1 MPRDKRR
8 VLEMAK
14 DVVADLKRD
23 YISKLLAK
31 GIRADGRRFDEMRPL
46 MVQTNYVG
54 SAEGSALVH
63 LGDTKVVVGVKL
75 ILGEPFADTP
85 NTGVLTTNAEL
96 IPMASETFEGGP
108 PDEESIE
115 VARVIDR
122 GIREGHAVDLENLVI
137 EPGKQVWI
145 MFVDV
150 HVLDYDGNL
159 FDAANIGANAAF
171 KTAIVPAKAA
181 GKGEDYPLP
190 VRHQPISITA
200 VKIDGKLLVDPTH
213 DEERV
218 ADARLTVT
226 TIENGNLCAMQKGL
240 EGAFTLDEVFKVVD
254 MSTKIGAE
262 VRSKL

>member
-1 MPRDKRR
+1 MG
-8 VLEMAK
+8 K

-31 GIRADGRRFDEMRPL
+31 GQRVDGRRFDEMRPL
-46 MVQTNYVG
+46 TIETNFIG
-54 SAEGSALVH
+54 SAEGSARVK
-63 LGDTKVVVGVKL
+63 LGETDVVVGVKL
-75 ILGEPFADTP
+75 IAGEPFPDTP

-96 IPMASETFEGGP
+96 IPMASDTFESGP
-108 PDEESIE
+108 PDQESIE

-122 GIREGHAVDLENLVI
+122 GIREGHAVDMTRLCMV
-137 EPGKQVWI
+137 PGKEVWI

-171 KTAIVPAKAA
+171 KGTIVPAKRA

-190 VRHQPISITA
+190 VLHQPISITA
-200 VKIDGKLLVDPTH
+200 VKIDGKILVDPTH

-218 ADARLTVT
+218 ADARLTAAT
-226 TIENGNLCAMQKGL
+226 LENGNLCAMQKGL
-240 EGAFTLDEVFKVVD
+240 NGAFTMEEVFKVVEI
-254 MSTKIGAE
+254 SRRIGAE

>member
-1 MPRDKRR
+1 MG
-8 VLEMAK
+8 K

-31 GIRADGRRFDEMRPL
+31 GQRVDGRRFDELRPL
-46 MVQTNYVG
+46 TIETNFIG
-54 SAEGSALVH
+54 SAEGSARVR
-63 LGDTKVVVGVKL
+63 LGDTEVVVGVKL
-75 ILGEPFADTP
+75 VTGEPFPDTP

-96 IPMASETFEGGP
+96 IPMASDTFEGGP
-108 PDEESIE
+108 PDQESIE

-122 GIREGHAVDLENLVI
+122 GIREGHAVDMSKLCI
-137 EPGKQVWI
+137 QPGKEVWI

-171 KTAIVPAKAA
+171 KSTIVPAKRA

-190 VRHQPISITA
+190 VLHQPISITA
-200 VKIDGKLLVDPTH
+200 VKIDGKILVDPTH

-218 ADARLTVT
+218 ADARLTVA
-226 TIENGNLCAMQKGL
+226 TIETGNLCAMQKGL
-240 EGAFTLDEVFKVVD
+240 DGAFTLEEVLKAVD
-254 MSTKIGAE
+254 ASRRIGAE

>member
-1 MPRDKRR
+1 MS
-8 VLEMAK
+8 K

-23 YISKLLAK
+23 HISKLLDK
-31 GIRADGRRFDEMRPL
+31 GMRTDGRKFDEMRPL
-46 MVQTNYVG
+46 KVETNFIG
-54 SAEGSALVH
+54 SAEGSARVR
-63 LGDTKVVVGVKL
+63 LGSTEVVVGVKL

-96 IPMASETFEGGP
+96 IPMASNTFESGP
-108 PDEESIE
+108 PDQESIE

-122 GIREGHAVDLENLVI
+122 GIREGHAVDLAKLCI

-171 KTAIVPAKAA
+171 KTAIVPAKRA

-190 VRHQPISITA
+190 VLHQPISITA
-200 VKIDGKLLVDPTH
+200 VKIDGKILIDPTH

-218 ADARLTVT
+218 ADARFTVAT
-226 TIENGNLCAMQKGL
+226 LETGNLCAMQKGL
-240 EGAFTLDEVFKVVD
+240 NGSFTVDEINKIVNMSRKIGDEVRA
-254 MSTKIGAE
+254 KI
-262 VRSKL
+262 

>member
-1 MPRDKRR
+1 MS
-8 VLEMAK
+8 K

-23 YISKLLAK
+23 HISKLLDK
-31 GIRADGRRFDEMRPL
+31 GMRTDGRKFDEMRPL
-46 MVQTNYVG
+46 KVETNFIG
-54 SAEGSALVH
+54 SAEGSARVR
-63 LGDTKVVVGVKL
+63 LGSTEVVVGVKL

-96 IPMASETFEGGP
+96 IPMASDTFESGP
-108 PDEESIE
+108 PDQESIE

-122 GIREGHAVDLENLVI
+122 GIREGHAVDLEKLCI

-171 KTAIVPAKAA
+171 KTAIVPAKRA

-190 VRHQPISITA
+190 VLHQPISITA
-200 VKIDGKLLVDPTH
+200 VKIDGKILIDPTH

-218 ADARLTVT
+218 ADARFTVAT
-226 TIENGNLCAMQKGL
+226 LETGNLCAMQKGL
-240 EGAFTLDEVFKVVD
+240 NGSFTVDEIHKIVNMSRKIGDEVR
-254 MSTKIGAE
+254 A
-262 VRSKL
+262 KL

>member
-1 MPRDKRR
+1 MG
-8 VLEMAK
+8 K

-23 YISKLLAK
+23 YIIKLLAK
-31 GIRADGRRFDEMRPL
+31 GARADGRRFDELRPL
-46 MVQTNYVG
+46 TVETNFIG
-54 SAEGSALVH
+54 SAEGSARVR
-63 LGDTKVVVGVKL
+63 LGGTEVVVGVKL
-75 ILGEPFADTP
+75 ILGEPFPDTP

-96 IPMASETFEGGP
+96 IPMASDTFEGGP
-108 PDEESIE
+108 PDQESIE

-122 GIREGHAVDLENLVI
+122 GIREGHAVDMAKLCI
-137 EPGKQVWI
+137 EPGKKVWI

-171 KTAIVPAKAA
+171 KTAIVPAKRANL
-181 GKGEDYPLP
+181 GEDYPLP
-190 VRHQPISITA
+190 VEHQPISITA
-200 VKIDGKLLVDPTH
+200 VKVDGKILVDPTH

-218 ADARLTVT
+218 ADARLTAA

-240 EGAFTLDEVFKVVD
+240 NGAFTIDEVMKIVD
-254 MSTKIGAE
+254 TSRRIGAE

>member
-1 MPRDKRR
+1 MG
-8 VLEMAK
+8 K

-31 GIRADGRRFDEMRPL
+31 GERVDGRRFDELRQL
-46 MVQTNYVG
+46 TVETNFIG
-54 SAEGSALVH
+54 SAEGSARVR
-63 LGDTKVVVGVKL
+63 LGGTEVVVGVKL

-96 IPMASETFEGGP
+96 IPMASDTFEGGP
-108 PDEESIE
+108 PDQESIE

-122 GIREGHAVDLENLVI
+122 GIREGHAVDMAKLCI

-171 KTAIVPAKAA
+171 KTAIVPAKRA
-181 GKGEDYPLP
+181 GRGEDYPLP
-190 VRHQPISITA
+190 VEHQPISVTA
-200 VKIDGKLLVDPTH
+200 VKIDGKILVDPTH

-218 ADARLTVT
+218 ADARLTVA

-240 EGAFTLDEVFKVVD
+240 RGAFTLEEVLKIVD
-254 MSTKIGAE
+254 ASRRIGAE

>member
-1 MPRDKRR
+1 MG
-8 VLEMAK
+8 K

-31 GIRADGRRFDEMRPL
+31 GQRVDGRRFDELRPL
-46 MVQTNYVG
+46 TVETNFIG
-54 SAEGSALVH
+54 SAEGSARVR
-63 LGDTKVVVGVKL
+63 LGDTEVVVGVKL
-75 ILGEPFADTP
+75 VTGEPFPDTP

-96 IPMASETFEGGP
+96 IPMASDTFEGGP
-108 PDEESIE
+108 PDQESIE

-122 GIREGHAVDLENLVI
+122 GIREGHAVDMSKLCI
-137 EPGKQVWI
+137 QPGKEVWI

-171 KTAIVPAKAA
+171 KSTIVPAKRA

-190 VRHQPISITA
+190 VLHQPISITA
-200 VKIDGKLLVDPTH
+200 VKIDGKILVDPTH

-218 ADARLTVT
+218 ADARLTVA
-226 TIENGNLCAMQKGL
+226 TIETGNLCAMQKGL
-240 EGAFTLDEVFKVVD
+240 DGAFTLEEVLKAVD
-254 MSTKIGAE
+254 ASRRIGAE

>member
-1 MPRDKRR
+1 MG
-8 VLEMAK
+8 K

-31 GIRADGRRFDEMRPL
+31 GQRVDGRRFDELRPL
-46 MVQTNYVG
+46 TVETNFIG
-54 SAEGSALVH
+54 SAEGSARVR
-63 LGDTKVVVGVKL
+63 LGDTEVVVGVKL
-75 ILGEPFADTP
+75 VTGEPFPDTP

-96 IPMASETFEGGP
+96 IPMASDTFEGGP
-108 PDEESIE
+108 PDQESIE

-122 GIREGHAVDLENLVI
+122 GIREGHAVDMSKLCI
-137 EPGKQVWI
+137 QPGKEVWI

-171 KTAIVPAKAA
+171 KSTIVPAKRA

-190 VRHQPISITA
+190 VLHQPVSITA
-200 VKIDGKLLVDPTH
+200 VKIDGKILVDPTH

-218 ADARLTVT
+218 ADARLTVA
-226 TIENGNLCAMQKGL
+226 TIETGNLCAMQKGL
-240 EGAFTLDEVFKVVD
+240 DGAFTLEEVLKAVD
-254 MSTKIGAE
+254 ASRRIGAE

>member
-1 MPRDKRR
+1 MG
-8 VLEMAK
+8 K

-31 GIRADGRRFDEMRPL
+31 GQRVDGRRFDEMRPL
-46 MVQTNYVG
+46 TIETNFIG
-54 SAEGSALVH
+54 SAEGSARVK
-63 LGDTKVVVGVKL
+63 LGNTDVVVGVKL
-75 ILGEPFADTP
+75 IAGEPFPDTP

-96 IPMASETFEGGP
+96 IPMASDTFEAGP
-108 PDEESIE
+108 PDQESIE

-122 GIREGHAVDLENLVI
+122 GIREGHAVDMTKLCMV
-137 EPGKQVWI
+137 PGKEVWI

-171 KTAIVPAKAA
+171 KGTIVPAKRA

-190 VRHQPISITA
+190 VLHQPISITA
-200 VKIDGKLLVDPTH
+200 VKIDGKILVDPTH

-218 ADARLTVT
+218 ADARLTAA
-226 TIENGNLCAMQKGL
+226 TIETGNLCAMQKGL
-240 EGAFTLDEVFKVVD
+240 GGAFTMEEVFKVVEI
-254 MSTKIGAE
+254 SRRIGAE

>member
-1 MPRDKRR
+1 MG
-8 VLEMAK
+8 K

-31 GIRADGRRFDEMRPL
+31 GQRVDGRRFDEMRPL
-46 MVQTNYVG
+46 TIETNFIG
-54 SAEGSALVH
+54 SAEGSARVK
-63 LGDTKVVVGVKL
+63 LGNTDVVVGVKL
-75 ILGEPFADTP
+75 IAGEPFPDTP

-96 IPMASETFEGGP
+96 IPMASDTFESGP
-108 PDEESIE
+108 PDQESIE

-122 GIREGHAVDLENLVI
+122 GIREGHAVDMTKLCMV
-137 EPGKQVWI
+137 PGKEVWI

-171 KTAIVPAKAA
+171 KGTIVPAKRA

-190 VRHQPISITA
+190 VLHQPISITA
-200 VKIDGKLLVDPTH
+200 VKIDGKILVDPTH

-218 ADARLTVT
+218 ADARLTAA

-240 EGAFTLDEVFKVVD
+240 NGAFTMEEVFKVVEI
-254 MSTKIGAE
+254 SRRIGAE
-262 VRSKL
+262 IRSKL

>member
-1 MPRDKRR
+1 MG
-8 VLEMAK
+8 K

-31 GIRADGRRFDEMRPL
+31 GQRVDGRRFDEMRPL
-46 MVQTNYVG
+46 TIETNFIG
-54 SAEGSALVH
+54 SAEGSARVK
-63 LGDTKVVVGVKL
+63 LGETDVVVGVKL
-75 ILGEPFADTP
+75 IAGEPFPDTP

-96 IPMASETFEGGP
+96 IPMASDTFEAGP
-108 PDEESIE
+108 PDQESIE

-122 GIREGHAVDLENLVI
+122 GIREGHAVDMTKLCMV
-137 EPGKQVWI
+137 PGKEVWI

-171 KTAIVPAKAA
+171 KGTIVPAKRA

-190 VRHQPISITA
+190 VLHQPISITA
-200 VKIDGKLLVDPTH
+200 VKIDGKILVDPTH

-218 ADARLTVT
+218 ADARLTAA

-240 EGAFTLDEVFKVVD
+240 DGAFTMEEVFKVVEI
-254 MSTKIGAE
+254 SRRIGAE

>member
-1 MPRDKRR
+1 MG
-8 VLEMAK
+8 K

-31 GIRADGRRFDEMRPL
+31 GQRVDGRRFDEMRPL
-46 MVQTNYVG
+46 TIETNFIG
-54 SAEGSALVH
+54 SAEGSARVK
-63 LGDTKVVVGVKL
+63 LGNTDVVVGVKL
-75 ILGEPFADTP
+75 IAGEPFPDTP

-96 IPMASETFEGGP
+96 IPMASDTFESGP
-108 PDEESIE
+108 PDQESIE

-122 GIREGHAVDLENLVI
+122 GIREGHAVDMTKLCMV
-137 EPGKQVWI
+137 PGKEVWI

-171 KTAIVPAKAA
+171 RTTIVPAKRA

-190 VRHQPISITA
+190 VLHQPISITA
-200 VKIDGKLLVDPTH
+200 VKIDGKMLVDPTH

-218 ADARLTVT
+218 ADARLTAA

-240 EGAFTLDEVFKVVD
+240 DGAFTMEEVFKVVEI
-254 MSTKIGAE
+254 SRRIGAE

>member
-1 MPRDKRR
+1 MG
-8 VLEMAK
+8 K

-31 GIRADGRRFDEMRPL
+31 GQRVDGRRFDEMRPL
-46 MVQTNYVG
+46 TIETNFIG
-54 SAEGSALVH
+54 SAEGSARVK
-63 LGDTKVVVGVKL
+63 LGNTDVVVGVKL
-75 ILGEPFADTP
+75 IAGEPFPDTP

-96 IPMASETFEGGP
+96 IPMASDTFEAGP
-108 PDEESIE
+108 PDQESIE

-122 GIREGHAVDLENLVI
+122 GIREGHAVDMTKLCMV
-137 EPGKQVWI
+137 PGKEVWI

-171 KTAIVPAKAA
+171 KGTIVPAKRA

-190 VRHQPISITA
+190 VLHQPISITA
-200 VKIDGKLLVDPTH
+200 VKIDGKILVDPTH

-218 ADARLTVT
+218 ADARLTAA
-226 TIENGNLCAMQKGL
+226 TIETGNLCAMQKGL
-240 EGAFTLDEVFKVVD
+240 DGAFTMEEVFKVVEI
-254 MSTKIGAE
+254 SRRIGAD

>member
-1 MPRDKRR
+1 MG
-8 VLEMAK
+8 K
-14 DVVADLKRD
+14 DVMADLKRD

-31 GIRADGRRFDEMRPL
+31 GQRVDGRRFDEMRPL
-46 MVQTNYVG
+46 TIETNFIG
-54 SAEGSALVH
+54 SAEGSARVK
-63 LGDTKVVVGVKL
+63 LGNTDVVVGVKL
-75 ILGEPFADTP
+75 IAGEPFPDTP

-96 IPMASETFEGGP
+96 IPMASDTFEAGP
-108 PDEESIE
+108 PDQESIE

-122 GIREGHAVDLENLVI
+122 GIREGHAVDMTKLCMV
-137 EPGKQVWI
+137 PGKEVWI

-171 KTAIVPAKAA
+171 KGTIVPAKRA

-190 VRHQPISITA
+190 VLHQPISITA
-200 VKIDGKLLVDPTH
+200 VKIDGKILVDPTH

-218 ADARLTVT
+218 ADARLTAA
-226 TIENGNLCAMQKGL
+226 TIETGNLCAMQKGL
-240 EGAFTLDEVFKVVD
+240 DGAFTMEEVFKVVEI
-254 MSTKIGAE
+254 SRRIGAE

>member
-1 MPRDKRR
+1 MG
-8 VLEMAK
+8 K

-31 GIRADGRRFDEMRPL
+31 GQRVDGRRFDELRPL
-46 MVQTNYVG
+46 TVETNFIG
-54 SAEGSALVH
+54 SAEGSARVR
-63 LGDTKVVVGVKL
+63 LGDTEVVVGVKL
-75 ILGEPFADTP
+75 VTGEPFPDTP

-96 IPMASETFEGGP
+96 IPMASDTFEGGP
-108 PDEESIE
+108 PDQESIE

-122 GIREGHAVDLENLVI
+122 GIREGHAVDMSKLCI
-137 EPGKQVWI
+137 QPGKEVWI

-171 KTAIVPAKAA
+171 KSTIVPAKRA

-190 VRHQPISITA
+190 VLHQPISITA
-200 VKIDGKLLVDPTH
+200 VKIDGKILVDPTH

-218 ADARLTVT
+218 ADARLTVA
-226 TIENGNLCAMQKGL
+226 TIETGNLCAMQKGL
-240 EGAFTLDEVFKVVD
+240 DGAFTLEEVLKAVD
-254 MSTKIGAE
+254 ASRRIGAE
-262 VRSKL
+262 VRAKL